1 MKTIRIFQVDAFAE
15 KTFSGNPAAVCFLDS
30 WLFDET
36 MQKIAAENNLS
47 ETAFVIEKGDGF
59 EIRWFTPTIEVAL
72 CGHATLAAAHVLFSH
87 LDYAENT
94 IRFHSRHS
102 GELTVSRNEDL
113 ITLNFPTDEI
123 TEAIA
128 PKEVLDAFGTKPLAV
143 FKGKTDFL
151 LLYKNQREIEACE
164 PDHNLLKSSEARG
177 IIVTAPG
184 DEVDFV
190 SRFFAPGSGID
201 EDPVTGSAHTTLT
214 PFWCKKLN
222 KIEMTARQ
230 LSQRGGSLNCKYLND
245 RVEIS
250 GHAVTYLTGE
260 ITIS

>member
-1 MKTIRIFQVDAFAE
+1 
-15 KTFSGNPAAVCFLDS
+15 
-30 WLFDET
+30 

-47 ETAFVIEKGDGF
+47 ETAFLIEKGDGF

-87 LDYAENT
+87 LDYAEKT

-151 LLYKNQREIEACE
+151 LLYKNQSEIEACE

-222 KIEMTARQ
+222 KVEMTARQ
-230 LSQRGGSLNCKYLND
+230 LSQRGGSLQCKYLND